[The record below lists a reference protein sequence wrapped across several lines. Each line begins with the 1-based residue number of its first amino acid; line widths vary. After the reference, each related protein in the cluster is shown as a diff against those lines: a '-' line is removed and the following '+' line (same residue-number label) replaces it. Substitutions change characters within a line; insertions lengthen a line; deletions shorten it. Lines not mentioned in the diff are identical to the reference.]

1 MVSPSHATPTMPAMP
16 PEGARLAADLIDVDL
31 AVGASF
37 RDHIPHEAFDELRR
51 HGGIAWHAEPPVAG
65 TMGDNPMLQFVDS
78 PGFWVVTSHELVSE
92 VDRDQE
98 RFSSELGGTFIPSL
112 AEESLALFRQ
122 MMLNMDHPR
131 HTRLRR
137 ILQPVFT
144 PRSIERLRESVTQN
158 ALDIGEALHGEL
170 DLVTAVSAEMPL
182 RVLADLFGMPRED
195 RHLIFDWSNALLGA
209 DNPSAGQHAD
219 EAMLAMAGM
228 MAYGQEMAADRRA
241 EPRDDIISRIVHA
254 EVDGEKPPA

>member
-1 MVSPSHATPTMPAMP
+1 
-16 PEGARLAADLIDVDL
+16 
-31 AVGASF
+31 
-37 RDHIPHEAFDELRR
+37 
-51 HGGIAWHAEPPVAG
+51 
-65 TMGDNPMLQFVDS
+65 
-78 PGFWVVTSHELVSE
+78 
-92 VDRDQE
+92 
-98 RFSSELGGTFIPSL
+98 
-112 AEESLALFRQ
+112 

-195 RHLIFDWSNALLGA
+195 RHLIFDWSNALLG
-209 DNPSAGQHAD
+209 
-219 EAMLAMAGM
+219 
-228 MAYGQEMAADRRA
+228 DRKSTRLN
-241 EPRDDIISRIVHA
+241 SSH
-254 EVDGEKPPA
+254 

>member
-1 MVSPSHATPTMPAMP
+1 
-16 PEGARLAADLIDVDL
+16 
-31 AVGASF
+31 
-37 RDHIPHEAFDELRR
+37 
-51 HGGIAWHAEPPVAG
+51 
-65 TMGDNPMLQFVDS
+65 
-78 PGFWVVTSHELVSE
+78 
-92 VDRDQE
+92 
-98 RFSSELGGTFIPSL
+98 
-112 AEESLALFRQ
+112 

-170 DLVTAVSAEMPL
+170 DLVTAVSAEMQL

-209 DNPSAGQHAD
+209 DNPSAGQHAE
-219 EAMLAMAGM
+219 EAMLALAGM
-228 MAYGQEMAADRRA
+228 MAYGQEMEDRR
-241 EPRDDIISRIVHA
+241 S
-254 EVDGEKPPA
+254 DGWGERVTVRVNLGGG